1 MATDKAKKAAKKTGK
16 KGVGLCERVKQ
27 KGGGYKT
34 VCPPKQKKL
43 KGGKTIKVK
52 KEKEPKYTPV
62 PRF

>member
-1 MATDKAKKAAKKTGK
+1 MARDKAKKASKRTAKKDVGICK
-16 KGVGLCERVKQ
+16 KVKI

-43 KGGKTIKVK
+43 KGGGTVKVPK
-52 KEKEPKYTPV
+52 KKEPKYTPV